1 MASLA
6 LAAPA
11 RLPPDVRAL
20 LAAERQNGARVGL
33 YVRDL
38 ARHRPAVA
46 LDADAALA
54 PASTLKLVTTYA
66 ALSLLGPAYTWKTEV
81 YTDPGVVNGVVP
93 GNLYLKGYGDPDLT
107 LQRIWL
113 LIHRLRLAGVREI
126 RGDLVLDDSDF
137 ALPPGDPGAFD
148 GHPLRPYNVTP
159 SALLFNFNDTVFR
172 FLPDAQEGRVSV
184 QADPGGRRL
193 RIACAMT
200 LASGPCGDWEDG
212 ISARVGGTPEHP
224 SVRLAGRYP
233 LRCGPAAVNL
243 SVLPKD
249 DYIYQIFRELWTQ
262 SGGAIDGT
270 VRRGAVPAD
279 AALRLTFRSPPLADV
294 IRAMNKFS
302 NNVMARQ
309 IFLTL
314 GAAEE
319 GAPATLEKAAQAVA
333 GFLHGQGLDFPELVL
348 DNGCGLSRIA
358 RISPR
363 HLGEVL
369 AAAARSPWASE
380 FESSLPIVGV
390 DGTMAH
396 RLLGEP
402 VAGHAHIKTGTLDG
416 VTSIAGY
423 VDTRRGHHVVVVCI
437 ANDAHGA
444 LGRRLEDRLLEW
456 VYENL

>member
-1 MASLA
+1 MAGVA
-6 LAAPA
+6 LAAPL
-11 RLPPDVRAL
+11 RLPPDVHAL
-20 LAAERQNGARVGL
+20 LAAERRVGAHVGL

-38 ARHRPAVA
+38 AQDHAAVA
-46 LDADAALA
+46 VDADAALA

-66 ALSLLGPAYTWKTEV
+66 ALSLLGPAYAWKTEA
-81 YTDPGVVNGVVP
+81 YTDPGMVDGVVP

-113 LIHRLRLAGVREI
+113 LVHRLRQAGVREI
-126 RGDLVLDDSDF
+126 RGDLVLDDSAF

-159 SALLFNFNDTVFR
+159 SALLLNFNDTALTFS
-172 FLPDAQEGRVSV
+172 PDAPAGRVAV

-212 ISARVGGTPEHP
+212 ISAQVGGSPEKP

-233 LRCGPAAVNL
+233 VRCGATTVNL
-243 SVLPKD
+243 SVLPKEA
-249 DYIYQIFRELWTQ
+249 YIYQTFRALWTQ
-262 SGGAIDGT
+262 SGGVLEGT
-270 VRRGAVPAD
+270 VRRGVVPAD
-279 AALRLTFRSPPLADV
+279 AVLRLTFHSPPLADV

-319 GAPATLEKAAQAVA
+319 GPPATLAKASQAVV
-333 GFLHGQGLDFPELVL
+333 GFLHTQGLDFPELVL

-358 RISPR
+358 RISAR
-363 HLGEVL
+363 HLGQVL

-396 RLLGEP
+396 RLVGEP
-402 VAGHAHIKTGTLDG
+402 VAGNAHVKTGTLDH

-437 ANDAHGA
+437 ANDADGA

-456 VYENL
+456 VYAAL